1 MTLTPN
7 WHKYNGLSQKVNIL
21 KASSKRKTI
30 QSSNNEEWI
39 FFVDHQLFLTV
50 LPTAA
55 INIQY
60 TVNSICKSG
69 QDLITLADT
78 GLHFWISLGDA
89 WNLNWIHT
97 KRNVMEQHCIGR
109 NDYIQTT
116 SLLCSWSRAQYNAR
130 SLTYQIHCK
139 QAQNSKKFAF
149 LRLKVQSC

>member
-39 FFVDHQLFLTV
+39 FFVDNQLFLTV

-97 KRNVMEQHCIGR
+97 KRNVMETALYWSQWLHSNHFAALLLITCSVQRTIV
-109 NDYIQTT
+109 NIPNSLQT
-116 SLLCSWSRAQYNAR
+116 SSE
-130 SLTYQIHCK
+130 
-139 QAQNSKKFAF
+139 F
-149 LRLKVQSC
+149 